1 MSFVKIP
8 VVEYPS
14 SDGEPMAESDY
25 QYEPLTYAA
34 DSLKVY
40 FQDRADVYVAAN
52 HFVYYEEGVPS
63 SVVAPDVYVVLG
75 AAKRKRDSYL
85 LWKEPKGPDFVLEI
99 TSRSTRTRDQREKRD
114 LYKSL
119 GVTEYF
125 CFDPTLTFLDPPLI
139 GHRLSGGRYIPIRP
153 KYETETSI
161 ALHSKVLG
169 LDLRVIDDEFRFVNP
184 LTGEAL
190 RSLADSERDRLAEI
204 RMRFEERRRR
214 LESDQ
219 RAAEADQR
227 VAEADQR
234 VAEATQRVAESDQR
248 AVQAEARIRELQA
261 QLAAKRTHES

>member
-1 MSFVKIP
+1 MSFVKTP
-8 VVEYPS
+8 AVEYPS

-125 CFDPTLTFLDPPLI
+125 CFDPTLTFLAPPLI
-139 GHRLSGGRYIPIRP
+139 GHRLSGGRYVPIRP

-214 LESDQ
+214 LEADQ

-227 VAEADQR
+227 A
-234 VAEATQRVAESDQR
+234 AEATQRVAESDQR
-248 AVQAEARIRELQA
+248 AVQAEARIRELEA